1 LVAAARFVTIV
12 LDAAASLPAA
22 LLVGRPIRLA
32 PTNPARMLAFESVS
46 RLSLDAFPAESD
58 PVVDACQDAARAGDV
73 LYVSVDDGHGGPPG
87 AAELARAAVEAYG
100 RRFAHLATG
109 SLLLKA
115 GWPAVLAAEAAARGE
130 NLDAALEAGRSA
142 LAHVGMLGV
151 IDHPEMAN
159 PNSTSGLT
167 APPRGVAR
175 WDGPRIVIAPRPQRD
190 AALGMLR
197 DLFTSAVTR
206 EAAEDRGMLRVAV
219 VHASAAPAAEALGRW
234 AERRLGAAEVT
245 ADAVTRHAAT
255 RLGPGFVAV
264 SWVWDARQ

>member
-1 LVAAARFVTIV
+1 MDAALSVTVV

-22 LLVGRPIRLA
+22 LLTGRPIRLA
-32 PTNPARMLAFESVS
+32 PAGPPRMVTFESVS
-46 RLSLDAFPAESD
+46 RLSMDAWPAEPA
-58 PVVDACQDAARAGDV
+58 PVVEACRMAAETGDV
-73 LYVSVDDGHGGPPG
+73 LYVSVDDGHGGPPE
-87 AAELARAAVEAYG
+87 AADLARAAVEACG
-100 RRFAHLATG
+100 RRFAHLPTG
-109 SLLLKA
+109 GTLLKA
-115 GWPAVLAAEAAARGE
+115 GWPALLAAEAVARGAG
-130 NLDAALEAGRSA
+130 LDEAFEVGRSA
-142 LAHVGMLGV
+142 LAGVGMLGV

-159 PNSTSGLT
+159 PNSTSGLV

-206 EAAEDRGMLRVAV
+206 EAAEGRGTLRVAV
-219 VHASAAPAAEALGRW
+219 VHASAASAAEALALW
-234 AERRLGAAEVT
+234 AERRLRASEVT

-264 SWVWDARQ
+264 SWVWDPRR

>member
-1 LVAAARFVTIV
+1 MATARFVTVV

-32 PTNPARMLAFESVS
+32 PADPPRMVAFESVS
-46 RLSLDAFPAESD
+46 RLSLDAFPAE
-58 PVVDACQDAARAGDV
+58 PGPAVETCREAAESGDV
-73 LYVSVDDGHGGPPG
+73 LYVSVDDGHGGSPG
-87 AAELARAAVEAYG
+87 AVELARAAVEAYG

-115 GWPAVLAAEAAARGE
+115 GWPAVIAAEAAARGE
-130 NLDAALEAGRSA
+130 DLDAVLEAGRSA
-142 LAHVGMLGV
+142 LKGGGMLGV

-159 PNSTSGLT
+159 PNSTSGLV

-206 EAAEDRGMLRVAV
+206 EGAEGRVRLRVAV
-219 VHASAAPAAEALGRW
+219 VHAAAAPAAEALGLW
-234 AERRLGAAEVT
+234 AERRLGAVEVST
-245 ADAVTRHAAT
+245 DAVTRHAAT

-264 SWVWDARQ
+264 SWVWDARR

>member
-1 LVAAARFVTIV
+1 MAAARFVTVV

-22 LLVGRPIRLA
+22 LLAGRPIRLA
-32 PTNPARMLAFESVS
+32 PADPPRMAAYESVS
-46 RLSLDAFPAESD
+46 RLSLDARPAEPD
-58 PVVDACQDAARAGDV
+58 PVVEACREAAGAGDV

-87 AAELARAAVEAYG
+87 AADLARTAVEAYG

-109 SLLLKA
+109 AMLLKA
-115 GWPAVLAAEAAARGE
+115 GWPAVLAAEAAARGAG
-130 NLDAALEAGRSA
+130 LDAAQEAGRAA
-142 LAHVGMLGV
+142 LAGVGMLGV

-159 PNSTSGLT
+159 PNSASGLV

-175 WDGPRIVIAPRPQRD
+175 WDGPRIVVAPRPQRG

-197 DLFTSAVTR
+197 DLFTSTVTR
-206 EAAEDRGMLRVAV
+206 EAAEGRGMLRVAV
-219 VHASAAPAAEALGRW
+219 VHASAASAAEALAQW
-234 AERRLGAAEVT
+234 AERRLQAAEVT

-264 SWVWDARQ
+264 SWVWDARR

>member
-1 LVAAARFVTIV
+1 MSAARFVTVV
-12 LDAAASLPAA
+12 LDAAASLPDA
-22 LLVGRPIRLA
+22 LLADRPLRLA
-32 PTNPARMLAFESVS
+32 PADPPRMLAFESVS
-46 RLSLDAFPAESD
+46 RLSLDAFPAEPG
-58 PVVDACQDAARAGDV
+58 PVVEACRDAAETGDV
-73 LYVSVDDGHGGPPG
+73 LYVSADDGHGGPPG

-115 GWPAVLAAEAAARGE
+115 GWPAVIAAEAAARGE
-130 NLDAALEAGRSA
+130 TLDAVLEAGRSA
-142 LAHVGMLGV
+142 LANVGMLGV

-159 PNSTSGLT
+159 PNSTSGLV

-175 WDGPRIVIAPRPQRD
+175 WDGARIVIAPRPQRD

-206 EAAEDRGMLRVAV
+206 EGAEGRGALRVAV
-219 VHASAAPAAEALGRW
+219 VHASAEAAAEALGLW
-234 AERRLGAAEVT
+234 AERRLGAAEVST
-245 ADAVTRHAAT
+245 DAVTRHAAT

-264 SWVWDARQ
+264 SWVWDVRR